1 MGQLTNRPEWEE
13 DSCLSHGHLL
23 DGLER
28 HLAPQRYDLD
38 FIAWFSEGRSGSPVA
53 RVLRHSPTEQLILK
67 FCASSKRAEQLSRAL
82 TPRNNDFVARHLAQ
96 LDGEVFNLG
105 EDDTYAT
112 FMRVAGGNL
121 EDYRSLTKLRGED
134 PARLDIDYGSIVK
147 SVIGEWNDGDQK
159 HVGRSVRKIVS
170 GIVGRR
176 RGNVIRWARRAHD
189 LGSRAPLDFLTGAHG
204 RWMVKNLLVGKAH
217 GDLSGRNILIR
228 SKPDVQSDS
237 FELIDYD
244 HYSDDAPL
252 ARDPMHL
259 LVSLALDDFS
269 RLQAAGPELIRVIVD
284 PHQAS
289 MSGRVAYFQRISRA
303 IHEACVSSFPTKS
316 GLGDFWAPQCLLAL
330 VGVALL
336 RVGRTITTAD
346 SERARRWCYD
356 LAAAAA
362 ERYCE
367 QFGGTASS
375 EVPLTAGHPGIIDRY
390 FEQEALT
397 DRLVNGP
404 HGVLSI
410 QGRSGVGK
418 SKLVDTV
425 ITTLEPKVRSIRRHA
440 TPDYRFDVPTL
451 IELISGEPASITGG
465 TGAALVRLEAVL
477 RNARDPIVIAVDSAE
492 QLVDPDTPRLVDLGL
507 DEAFTLLNTDE
518 NHQVT
523 VVLETPDEGLA
534 ALGADEDM
542 VNLPGL
548 GLEDFFKLLQG
559 IDQGKSLGLDRLSSD
574 ERRDLWECAD
584 GVPRVGELVYG
595 TVRHA
600 CLPLQALVQGLREH
614 RHEPRTYLVHVLTD
628 GMHPLLRRVIRALA
642 AAGTPVPVQVMHDM
656 LSDIQPD
663 RVQQSLWNLHDDRL
677 LRLESELFFLPGVDA
692 RTVLDQTP
700 DPDRRRLFYEAAKAL
715 ERCAVS
721 APRTLADLRYQLAQV
736 RALVAA
742 GAFPLALRVMEDVD
756 TLLRQWNCTHV
767 LLPQRIA
774 VRGRLGNPELEKL
787 NENALGGI
795 YRSIGELKEANDAY
809 ESALTLARADAE
821 PHVLARLQ
829 TNLATVNWESNNIEK
844 ARFGHTEALAQA
856 TEAGDVIARMGA
868 MHGLADCHRRRGE
881 YPEAIRMATSAF
893 QISRSSDF
901 ADSPGAEVEAR
912 SLAVS
917 LAVRLCRW
925 HAEQAELTQSHMWLD
940 EIRAIAEHGG
950 AWYRATYLD
959 ALADLQLFEG
969 LQTGAVDDAIET
981 AGRAVDLAFR
991 VQDRATLLQA
1001 RTTLCVAHLRAERSA
1016 EAATS
1021 ITRAGWHRP
1030 RGRHLVVLG
1039 LQALTRRMTDDSQAA
1054 GDLFNELRREAE
1066 ERIAKDTGVRIAP
1079 GQLIEIG
1086 RGDFGARHLQGFA
1099 LCGLYLAGRA
1109 TLASAIKAFQMP
1121 EVASPPRAPGL
1132 VDRMAFMLERL
1143 DRTAPRPQALQPVID
1158 ALRGA

>member
-1 MGQLTNRPEWEE
+1 MGRLTNRLEWEE
-13 DSCLSHGHLL
+13 HSYFDLGHLL

-28 HLAPQRYDLD
+28 HLAPQRYSLD
-38 FIAWFSEGRSGSPVA
+38 FVEWFSEGRSGSPVA
-53 RVLRHSPTEQLILK
+53 RVIRHSPAEQLILK
-67 FCASSKRAEQLSRAL
+67 FCASGKRAEQLSWAL
-82 TPRNNDFVARHLAQ
+82 APRNNAFVARHLTQ

-105 EDDTYAT
+105 EGDMYAT

-121 EDYRSLTKLRGED
+121 RDYRSLAKLREED
-134 PARLDIDYGSIVK
+134 PARSDIDYESIVK
-147 SVIGEWNDGDQK
+147 SVIGEWNCDDQK
-159 HVGRSVRKIVS
+159 HVARSVRKIVS

-176 RGNVIRWARRAHD
+176 RGNVIRWARTAHD
-189 LGSRAPLDFLTGAHG
+189 LGSRAPLDFLTGAPG

-259 LVSLALDDFS
+259 LVSLALDDFD
-269 RLQAAGPELIRVIVD
+269 RLQSAGPEVIRAIVD
-284 PHQAS
+284 PYQPGV
-289 MSGRVAYFQRISRA
+289 SGRVAYFQRISRA
-303 IHEACVSSFPTKS
+303 VHEACVSSFPTNS

-336 RVGRTITTAD
+336 RVGRTITTAE

-362 ERYCE
+362 EKYSQ
-367 QFGGTASS
+367 QFGGTTPS
-375 EVPLTAGHPGIIDRY
+375 EVPPTSEHSGIIDRH
-390 FEQEALT
+390 FEQEALA
-397 DRLVNGP
+397 DRLAHGP
-404 HGVLSI
+404 HGVLAI

-425 ITTLEPKVRSIRRHA
+425 ITSLEPRVKSVRRHA
-440 TPDYRFDVPTL
+440 TPDYRLDVPTL
-451 IELISGEPASITGG
+451 IELISGKPASITGG

-477 RNARDPIVIAVDSAE
+477 REARDPIVIAIDSAE
-492 QLVDPDTPRLVDLGL
+492 QPVDPDTRQLVDLGL
-507 DEAFTLLNTDE
+507 DEAFTLLNTYE
-518 NHQVT
+518 NHRVT

-548 GLEDFFKLLQG
+548 NLDDFFKLIG
-559 IDQGKSLGLDRLSSD
+559 DIDDGSCLGLHQLSSD
-574 ERRDLWECAD
+574 DRRFLWECAD
-584 GVPRVGELVYG
+584 GVPRIGELIYA

-600 CLPLQALVQGLREH
+600 SLPLPAVIQGLREH
-614 RHEPRTYLVHVLTD
+614 RHEPRTYLVHTLTD
-628 GMHPLLRRVIRALA
+628 GIHPLLKRVIRALA
-642 AAGTPVPVQVMHDM
+642 AAGTPVPVQVMHDL

-663 RVQQSLWNLHDDRL
+663 RVQQSLWNLHADRL
-677 LRLESELFFLPGVDA
+677 LRLESEMFFLPGVDA
-692 RTVLDQTP
+692 RAVLDQMP
-700 DPDRRRLFYEAAKAL
+700 EADRRRLFYEAAKAL
-715 ERCAVS
+715 GRCAVP
-721 APRTLADLRYQLAQV
+721 APRTLADMRYQLAQV

-742 GAFPLALRVMEDVD
+742 GAFPLALRVMEDAD
-756 TLLRQWNCTHV
+756 RFLRQWNCMPV

-774 VRGRLGNPELEKL
+774 VRGRLNSPELEKI

-795 YRSIGELKEANDAY
+795 YRSMGELKEANDAY
-809 ESALTLARADAE
+809 ECALTLAGADAE

-844 ARFGHTEALAQA
+844 ARLGHGEALLHA
-856 TEAGDVIARMGA
+856 TEADDAVARMGA
-868 MHGLADCHRRRGE
+868 MNGLADCHRRRGE
-881 YPEAIRMATSAF
+881 YAEAIRTATSAF
-893 QISRSSDF
+893 QIFRSADFVDSRG
-901 ADSPGAEVEAR
+901 ADVEGR
-912 SLAVS
+912 SLAVG
-917 LAVRLCRW
+917 LAVRLSRW

-940 EIRAIAEHGG
+940 EIRVIAERGG
-950 AWYRATYLD
+950 AWHRATYLD

-969 LQTGAVDDAIET
+969 LRTGAVDGAIET

-1001 RTTLCVAHLRAERSA
+1001 RTTLCVAHLRDERTA

-1021 ITRAGWHRP
+1021 IMRAGWHRP

-1039 LQALTRRMTDDSQAA
+1039 LMALTKRMTEDPHAA
-1054 GDLFNELRREAE
+1054 GELFNKLRIEAE
-1066 ERIAKDTGVRIAP
+1066 DRIAKDTGVRLAP
-1079 GQLIEIG
+1079 GQVIEIG
-1086 RGDFGARHLQGFA
+1086 RADFGARHLQGFA
-1099 LCGLYLAGRA
+1099 LCGLHLAGRA
-1109 TLASAIKAFQMP
+1109 TLASAIEAFEMP

-1143 DRTAPRPQALQPVID
+1143 DRTAPRPGTLQPVID
-1158 ALRGA
+1158 VLRHA